1 VEDDSQAHAGPSD
14 SNSHCSDHPALTLL
28 TRRIADRSARIGV
41 VGLGH
46 VGLPL
51 ACALAGAGFSVTGVD
66 RDGTLVASVCAGRNP
81 RRGDEPELAE
91 LLSAV
96 VTSGQLTASSGF
108 DGLQDADII
117 TINVDTPVGPD
128 NRPTYESLKAATRS
142 VGQNMRTGSLVIV
155 ESTVSPGTTAG
166 LVRRQLEVAS
176 GRQEGSEFFV
186 GVSPERI
193 MPGKALANL
202 REVSRVCGGSCPHVA
217 STMTELYRSIGSG
230 DLDTTDLTTAETVK
244 VVENTYRDVQIA
256 FANEVALLCLELG
269 LDVWEIRD
277 LVNKVPL
284 REMHEPGGGVGGHC
298 IPKDPWLL
306 VSSLPEKARLR
317 VIQAARETND
327 NMPSEVARVTLER
340 VIEAGAE
347 AGRNPIVAVLGYSY
361 RPDTGD
367 TRNSPSSRLVT
378 ALEGLGMTTRVHDPF
393 VAGIDGPVHE
403 CLSGVDAVVVMVEH
417 SAYRDIQLD
426 APVVVRARSLAE
438 FKKNTKRIR

>member
-1 VEDDSQAHAGPSD
+1 M
-14 SNSHCSDHPALTLL
+14 
-28 TRRIADRSARIGV
+28 
-41 VGLGH
+41 
-46 VGLPL
+46 
-51 ACALAGAGFSVTGVD
+51 TGVD

-91 LLSAV
+91 LLSSV
-96 VTSGQLTASSGF
+96 VRSGRLTASSGF
-108 DGLQDADII
+108 DDLQDADII

-128 NRPTYESLKAATRS
+128 NRPTYESLKAATGS
-142 VGQNMRTGSLVIV
+142 VGQNMQTGSLVIV

-166 LVRRQLEVAS
+166 LVRRQLEIAS
-176 GRQEGSEFFV
+176 GRQEGSGFFV

-202 REVSRVCGGSCPHVA
+202 RELSRVCGGSCPHVA

-277 LVNKVPL
+277 LVNKVPF

-306 VSSLPEKARLR
+306 VSSLPEKAKLR

-367 TRNSPSSRLVT
+367 TRNSASSRLVT

>member
-1 VEDDSQAHAGPSD
+1 MQDDSQTHTGPSRG
-14 SNSHCSDHPALTLL
+14 NPGCSDHPALTLL
-28 TRRIADRSARIGV
+28 TSKIADRSARIGV

-51 ACALAGAGFSVTGVD
+51 ACSLAGAGFSVTGVD

-128 NRPTYESLKAATRS
+128 NRPAYESLKAATRS

-176 GRQEGSEFFV
+176 GRQEGSGFFV
-186 GVSPERI
+186 GVSPERT

-230 DLDTTDLTTAETVK
+230 DLDTTDLTTAEAVK

-306 VSSLPEKARLR
+306 VSSLPEKAKLR

-340 VIEAGAE
+340 VIEAGVE
-347 AGRNPIVAVLGYSY
+347 AGRSPIIAVLGYSY

-367 TRNSPSSRLVT
+367 TRNSPSLQLLT
-378 ALEGLGMTTRVHDPF
+378 ALEDLGMTTRVHDPF
-393 VAGIDGPVHE
+393 VAGMDGSVHE

-417 SAYRDIQLD
+417 SAYKELQLD

-438 FKKNTKRIR
+438 FKRNTKRIR